1 MQDNITSNH
10 SNETNNNSV
19 LRLILTGFTMGIA
32 DLVPGVSGGTI
43 ALLLGVYDELIE
55 SIKIVTSDVI
65 KLLFKGKF
73 TQAIKTIPFKFLIP
87 VFGGIFAAIFGFVQ
101 IVEYLLNTYPVYTW
115 ALFFGLIIGTVHVI
129 SNRIR
134 EWTAQRILL
143 AAIAAFASFLVVGL
157 PPAEAQ
163 ATTIGFAV
171 TGLIAICAM
180 ILPGISGSLI
190 MLIMGQ
196 YENVISAISE
206 LKLQLLMS
214 FAVGAAAGLA
224 LFSRLLSWLLDNYH
238 KATLAFLTGLMIG
251 ALRAVWPWRTELPGG
266 QFEVFLPQVK
276 ISLLVAL
283 LCGVV
288 GYLVVIQLERAGIA
302 REHDE
307 DLS

>member
-1 MQDNITSNH
+1 
-10 SNETNNNSV
+10 
-19 LRLILTGFTMGIA
+19 
-32 DLVPGVSGGTI
+32 
-43 ALLLGVYDELIE
+43 
-55 SIKIVTSDVI
+55 
-65 KLLFKGKF
+65 
-73 TQAIKTIPFKFLIP
+73 
-87 VFGGIFAAIFGFVQ
+87 
-101 IVEYLLNTYPVYTW
+101 
-115 ALFFGLIIGTVHVI
+115 
-129 SNRIR
+129 
-134 EWTAQRILL
+134 
-143 AAIAAFASFLVVGL
+143 
-157 PPAEAQ
+157 
-163 ATTIGFAV
+163 
-171 TGLIAICAM
+171 
-180 ILPGISGSLI
+180 
-190 MLIMGQ
+190 MGQ